1 MTIFRNIFFVGALLF
16 LVGCSSFKPLERADF
31 LRSDTALVSYLR
43 SENIE
48 VTKQND
54 IEFLN
59 GGAEK
64 FPRLFEDVR
73 NAQKH
78 IHLEYFNFRNDSLNS
93 ILISLLAEKAQQG
106 VKVRAMFD
114 SFGNKSNNRP
124 LKKRHLEDMRARGI
138 EIVEFDPFTFPWIDY
153 ALARDHRK
161 IVVIDGKIGYTGGI
175 NVADYYVDGLEGI
188 GKWRDMHAR
197 VQGESVAEL
206 QKIFLAMWNRETGQN
221 VGGDTYFP
229 AVANEV
235 GDVDIAV
242 VDRWPGKNPKQMRRI
257 YANAI
262 NAAKDS
268 IQIINP
274 YFVPTPIIRKALKKA
289 VKDGVKVDILLS
301 DKSDI
306 PFTPEASHYVG
317 YKLAKL
323 GANVHLYYGGF
334 NHSKVMSIDGK
345 FCTVGSTN
353 LNSRSLFYDYEDN
366 LFIFDK
372 DATSKLYSYY
382 SADKS
387 ESYQLT
393 REVWKKR
400 SWWKRFTGWFA
411 NILTPFL

>member
-1 MTIFRNIFFVGALLF
+1 MGALLF

-188 GKWRDMHAR
+188 GKWLDMHAR
-197 VQGESVAEL
+197 VE
-206 QKIFLAMWNRETGQN
+206 
-221 VGGDTYFP
+221 
-229 AVANEV
+229 
-235 GDVDIAV
+235 
-242 VDRWPGKNPKQMRRI
+242 
-257 YANAI
+257 
-262 NAAKDS
+262 
-268 IQIINP
+268 
-274 YFVPTPIIRKALKKA
+274 
-289 VKDGVKVDILLS
+289 
-301 DKSDI
+301 
-306 PFTPEASHYVG
+306 
-317 YKLAKL
+317 
-323 GANVHLYYGGF
+323 
-334 NHSKVMSIDGK
+334 
-345 FCTVGSTN
+345 
-353 LNSRSLFYDYEDN
+353 
-366 LFIFDK
+366 
-372 DATSKLYSYY
+372 
-382 SADKS
+382 
-387 ESYQLT
+387 
-393 REVWKKR
+393 
-400 SWWKRFTGWFA
+400 
-411 NILTPFL
+411 